1 MTLLR
6 ESASYD
12 ALPRKSVM
20 ALLKQK
26 GFSMRAMPLHVKII
40 LGLVLGVI
48 YSFISS
54 ALGWNEFTINWI
66 DPFGTIFIRI
76 LKFIAVPLVL
86 FSIISGVAGLKD
98 VSKLGRM
105 GAKTLLAYLLTTV
118 MAIGIGLVLVNAI
131 QPGKFI
137 EEDQRVKNRVQYELW
152 VQDTTGEIPKDKR
165 SFLTDPQYRDK
176 VEQALTAFE
185 LEEMKRKINEQDQTI
200 AEKLKTAQ
208 KTKESRPLD
217 FLVGMVPE
225 NLVLS
230 ISDNS
235 LMLQV
240 IFFAIFFG
248 ITMAF
253 LPEATVRPVFSFVNS
268 ANEIFLKMVEI
279 VMVAAPFF
287 VFCLLAGVIAK
298 MANTPGEVF
307 EIFKSLSS
315 YSITVFIGLALM
327 VFLIYPFIA
336 KFVVKGLSYSR
347 FFKNIAPAQ
356 FLAFSTS
363 SSAAT
368 LPVTMECL
376 EDNMGVSK
384 NVSSFVLPI
393 GATVNMDGT
402 SLYQAVAVV
411 FLAQLHMIDLTL
423 AQQLII
429 VMTATLS
436 SIGAA
441 AVPSAGLVMMILV
454 LQSVG
459 LNPAWIAIVFPVDR
473 ILDMCRTVVNVTGD
487 ATVSTIIASSEN
499 ELNMP
504 ERLHD
509 YSHIK
514 ES

>member
-1 MTLLR
+1 
-6 ESASYD
+6 
-12 ALPRKSVM
+12 
-20 ALLKQK
+20 
-26 GFSMRAMPLHVKII
+26 MRTMPLHVKII
-40 LGLVLGVI
+40 VGLILGVV

-54 ALGWNEFTINWI
+54 YLGINDFTVNWI
-66 DPFGTIFIRI
+66 DPFGKIFIRI

-105 GAKTLLAYLLTTV
+105 GVKTLGLYLLTTIL
-118 MAIGIGLVLVNAI
+118 AIGVGLILVNVI
-131 QPGKFI
+131 KPGKFI
-137 EEDQRVKNRVQYELW
+137 EEDQRVKNRVAYELW
-152 VQDTTGEIPKDKR
+152 VKGTTGKAPKDQR
-165 SFLTDPQYRDK
+165 SFLTDPKYREQ
-176 VEQALTAFE
+176 VEAALTPAE
-185 LEEMKRKINEQDQTI
+185 LEQMKAKVNEKDSRI
-200 AEKLKTAQ
+200 ADKLESAQ

-217 FLVGMVPE
+217 FLVDMIPE
-225 NLVLS
+225 NLAASLA
-230 ISDNS
+230 NNK

-253 LPEATVRPVFSFVNS
+253 LPRATAAPLLTVVDGLNAV
-268 ANEIFLKMVEI
+268 FLKMVEI
-279 VMVAAPFF
+279 VMAGAPFF
-287 VFCLLAGVIAK
+287 VFCLLSGVIAK
-298 MANTPGEVF
+298 MANTPAEVF

-315 YSITVFIGLALM
+315 YSVTVLLGLGLM
-327 VFLIYPFIA
+327 IFLIYPFIVKA
-336 KFVVKGLSYSR
+336 VVKGISYSR

-376 EDNMGVSK
+376 EENMGVSK

-411 FLAQLHMIDLTL
+411 FLAQLHMIDLSL
-423 AQQLII
+423 AQQLMI

-441 AVPSAGLVMMILV
+441 AVPSAGLVMMIIV

-487 ATVSTIIASSEN
+487 ATVSTIIADSEK

-504 ERLHD
+504 ENLHD